1 MRRRFCA
8 LFADTENYRERDR
21 ERNTYI
27 DTDKERHREK
37 KEKKTHDFTQVTG
50 GKLMAKEGF
59 QWFLSGIS
67 MSYSDLEVCEN
78 IEYIGVPSV
87 C

>member
-37 KEKKTHDFTQVTG
+37 KEKKPTTSHRLQ
-50 GKLMAKEGF
+50 E
-59 QWFLSGIS
+59 
-67 MSYSDLEVCEN
+67 EN
-78 IEYIGVPSV
+78 
-87 C
+87 